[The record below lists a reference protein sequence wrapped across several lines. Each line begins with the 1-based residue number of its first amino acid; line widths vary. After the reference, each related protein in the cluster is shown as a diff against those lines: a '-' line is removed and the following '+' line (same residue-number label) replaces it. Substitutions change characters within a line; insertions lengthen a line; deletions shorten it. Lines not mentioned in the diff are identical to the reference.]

1 MWLARSAVAAARS
14 AGVPMTPMRPVM
26 TSSAACMP
34 VGNARGPPQTKASRS
49 GLVYGRPDL
58 GRRGIR

>member
-1 MWLARSAVAAARS
+1 
-14 AGVPMTPMRPVM
+14 MTPMRPVM